1 MRNSVLILIL
11 FLVFASSVYI
21 LSCSS
26 EPQPTLSELMRERES
41 DLKLLKAAIENDELI
56 DLPEFVPFI
65 DGIPSR
71 ENLETDSFRAE
82 LAAFDIYYSTLSQQ
96 EAETIKDRY
105 TAVVQF
111 CITCHQRHC
120 PGPIRA
126 IRNLEFEPVDEP
138 GLILFD

>member
-1 MRNSVLILIL
+1 
-11 FLVFASSVYI
+11 
-21 LSCSS
+21 
-26 EPQPTLSELMRERES
+26 MRERES

-111 CITCHQRHC
+111 CITCHERHC